1 MGCGAIRCVV
11 SRPIIRWTMYLPS
24 GTRLGPY
31 KIEAPI
37 GAGGMGEVYRAIDTR
52 LKRDVAVKV
61 LSSHLTAEPSAK
73 QRFEREAHTASALND
88 PHICTIYDVGE
99 HEGRQFLV
107 MELLEGQTLKQY
119 MDGQA
124 LAVEQ
129 VLRLGTQI
137 AGALQSAHGKGIIHR
152 DVKPANIFVTASG
165 EIKVLDFG
173 LAKLLQQTDHDAT
186 LSLALTEPLAVLGT
200 LPYAAPEQL
209 RGENTDARTDI
220 WGLGTVL
227 YEMAT
232 GKRPFSDELTPRL
245 IDAILH
251 QLPAPLRGLNGA
263 IPAELERIIL
273 KCLDKDPENRYQSAK
288 ELVVDLRRLEVTS
301 TAVTVAAPLRKR
313 PRRWLVPTIGGAA
326 VCALIAAT
334 LLLWPRLTRNESS
347 EVPALRWEQL
357 TNFDD
362 SAEIP
367 ALSRDG
373 KLVVF
378 LRGPGG
384 FGNSNNAGQVWFKS
398 LPDGESFQ
406 LTKTA
411 FRKQTISFSQDGS
424 RVYFTQI
431 EGPFAWNTYELPL
444 LGGQEPKLFMAN
456 ATGLSWIGSDR
467 VLFSTIRT
475 GIHMMLSTSNTSRT
489 DERHIYV
496 SSDHMHGMV
505 HRSALSPDGKWV
517 SLVEMDSAWW
527 TRCRVVPFDGSS
539 AGRQVGPEGSCTW
552 AQWSPDGK
560 WMYFTVDTWT
570 ASSHVWRQRFPDGAP
585 QQLTPSGASEEEG
598 LAIMP
603 DGKSFITTAGAQ
615 QSAIWLHD
623 DNTGEKQITSE
634 GSSFFPT
641 LSPDGKKV
649 YCLRRVTGS
658 HSYFSGELWV
668 SDVATGTAERLFPGL
683 VLTDFSI
690 LHDGKKVVFA
700 TEPGQARSGIWVGW
714 LDRTQA
720 PQQLTFGG
728 EYRAFFGKPG
738 QILYQGNET
747 SPKIMSINEEGT
759 GQLAVSDLHIM
770 SLQSVSPDGRWA
782 LVGVTP
788 PGGHGD
794 RNSMSLGVPLEGGA
808 PIPVCDS
815 CSVAY
820 GTARASAP
828 LLTWSMDGKWVYV
841 SLRHFPF
848 GSLKTAVIP
857 VKSGAPPPTFMKGFG
872 SEADFA
878 RIPGA
883 RLLNQDDVSS
893 GMSPNYFVSRRR
905 SAKANLFRIY
915 LEQ

>member
-1 MGCGAIRCVV
+1 
-11 SRPIIRWTMYLPS
+11 MYLPS

-31 KIEAPI
+31 TIEAPI
-37 GAGGMGEVYRAIDTR
+37 GAGGMGEVYRATDTR
-52 LKRDVAVKV
+52 LNRDVAVKV
-61 LSSHLTAEPSAK
+61 LSSHLTTESSAK

-99 HEGRQFLV
+99 HEGQQFLV

-124 LAVEQ
+124 LAAGQ
-129 VLRLGTQI
+129 VLRLGIQI
-137 AGALQSAHGKGIIHR
+137 AGALQAAHGKGIIHR
-152 DVKPANIFVTASG
+152 DLKPANIFVTMGG

-173 LAKLLQQTDHDAT
+173 LAKLLRQADQDAT
-186 LSLALTEPLAVLGT
+186 LSLALTESLAVLGT
-200 LPYAAPEQL
+200 LPYMAPEQL

-220 WGLGTVL
+220 WALGTVL

-232 GKRPFSDELTPRL
+232 SRRPFSEELAPRL
-245 IDAILH
+245 TDAILH
-251 QLPAPLRGLNGA
+251 NPPAPLHALNRA
-263 IPAELERIIL
+263 TPAELERIIL

-288 ELVVDLRRLEVTS
+288 ELVVDLRRLEATS
-301 TAVTVAAPLRKR
+301 TGVTLAPPLRKR
-313 PRRWLVPTIGGAA
+313 PRRWVLLGIGVTA
-326 VCALIAAT
+326 VSALIAAT
-334 LLLWPRLTRNESS
+334 LLLWQRLTSS
-347 EVPALRWEQL
+347 ESAGAPALRWEQL

-367 ALSRDG
+367 TLSRDG
-373 KLVVF
+373 KLVAF
-378 LRGPGG
+378 LRGPGS
-384 FGNSNNAGQVWFKS
+384 FGNSMDAGQVWFKS
-398 LPDGESFQ
+398 LPDGEPFQ

-411 FRKQTISFSQDGS
+411 LRKQTINFSQDSS
-424 RVYFTQI
+424 RLYFTQI
-431 EGPFAWNTYELPL
+431 EGPFVWNTYELSL

-456 ATGLSWIGSDR
+456 ATGLSWIGRDR
-467 VLFSTIRT
+467 VLFSTITT
-475 GIHMMLSTSNTSRT
+475 GSHMKLSTSNASRT
-489 DERHIYV
+489 DERDIYV
-496 SSDHMHGMV
+496 PSDHMHGMV

-517 SLVEMDSAWW
+517 LLVEMDSQWW
-527 TRCRVVPFDGSS
+527 RQCRVVPFDGLS
-539 AGRQVGPEGSCTW
+539 AGRQVGPQGSCTW

-560 WMYFTVDTWT
+560 WMYFTVDTW
-570 ASSHVWRQRFPDGAP
+570 AAGSHVWRQRFPDGVP

-598 LAIMP
+598 LAMMP

-623 DNTGEKQITSE
+623 DKAGEKQITSE
-634 GSSFFPT
+634 GYSFFPT
-641 LSPDGKKV
+641 LSPDGKKI

-658 HSYFSGELWV
+658 RSYFSGELWV
-668 SDVATGTAERLFPGL
+668 YDVATGAAERLFPGL
-683 VLTDFSI
+683 VLTHFSI
-690 LHDGKKVVFA
+690 SEDGKKVVFA
-700 TEPGQARSGIWVGW
+700 TEQGQARSGIWVGW
-714 LDRTQA
+714 IDRTQA
-720 PQQLTFGG
+720 PRQLTFGG

-738 QILYQGNET
+738 QILYQGAET
-747 SPKIMSINEEGT
+747 SPKIMSIDEDGT

-770 SLQSVSPDGRWA
+770 SLQSVSPEGRWA

-794 RNSMSLGVPLEGGA
+794 RNSMSLAVPLEGGA

-820 GTARASAP
+820 GTARSSAP
-828 LLTWSMDGKWVYV
+828 LLSWSLDGKWVYV
-841 SLRHFPF
+841 ALRHFPF
-848 GSLKTAVIP
+848 GSSKTAVIP
-857 VKSGAPPPTFMKGFG
+857 IRSGAAPPTFMKGFG

-883 RLLNQDDVSS
+883 RLINQDDVSS
-893 GMSPNYFVSRRR
+893 GMSWNYFVSRRR

>member
-1 MGCGAIRCVV
+1 MH
-11 SRPIIRWTMYLPS
+11 LPS

-37 GAGGMGEVYRAIDTR
+37 GAGGMGEVYRATDTR

-61 LSSHLTAEPSAK
+61 LSSGLTAEPGAK

-99 HEGRQFLV
+99 HDGRQFLV

-119 MDGQA
+119 IDGQA

-129 VLRLGTQI
+129 VLKLGTQI
-137 AGALQSAHGKGIIHR
+137 AGALQTAHGKGIIHR
-152 DVKPANIFVTASG
+152 DLKPANIFVTEGG
-165 EIKVLDFG
+165 EVKVLDFG
-173 LAKLLQQTDHDAT
+173 LAKLLPHTEQDAT
-186 LSLALTEPLAVLGT
+186 LSLTLTEPQAVLGT
-200 LPYAAPEQL
+200 LPYMAPEQL
-209 RGENTDARTDI
+209 RGEDTDARTDV

-232 GKRPFSDELTPRL
+232 SQRPFREEVAPRL
-245 IDAILH
+245 IDAILNK
-251 QLPAPLRGLNGA
+251 LPAPLSGLNGA
-263 IPAELERIIL
+263 VPAELERIIL

-288 ELVVDLRRLEVTS
+288 ELVVDLRRLEATS
-301 TAVTVAAPLRKR
+301 TGVAVAVPLRKR
-313 PRRWLVPTIGGAA
+313 PWLVLAIGGAG
-326 VCALIAAT
+326 VCALIVAT
-334 LLLWPRLTRNESS
+334 LLLWPRLTHNDSAGA
-347 EVPALRWEQL
+347 PALRWEQL

-362 SAEIP
+362 AAEIP
-367 ALSRDG
+367 GLSPDG
-373 KLVVF
+373 KLVAF
-378 LRGPGG
+378 LRGPGS
-384 FGNSNNAGQVWFKS
+384 FGNSTNTGQVWFKS
-398 LPDGESFQ
+398 LPDGQPFQ

-411 FRKQTISFSQDGS
+411 SRKQTINFSQDGS

-467 VLFSTIRT
+467 VLFSTVRS

-489 DERHIYV
+489 DERDIYV
-496 SSDHMHGMV
+496 PPDLMHGMV

-517 SLVEMDSAWW
+517 LLVEMDSAWW
-527 TRCRVVPFDGSS
+527 RRCRVVPFDGST

-570 ASSHVWRQRFPDGAP
+570 AGSHVWRQRFPDGAP

-603 DGKSFITTAGAQ
+603 DGKSFITTAGTQ

-623 DNTGEKQITSE
+623 DSTGERQITSE

-683 VLTDFSI
+683 VLTHFSI
-690 LHDGKKVVFA
+690 SQDGRKVVFA
-700 TEPGQARSGIWVGW
+700 TEQGQARSGIWVGW

-720 PQQLTFGG
+720 PRQLTFGG
-728 EYRAFFGKPG
+728 EYRAFFGRPG
-738 QILYQGNET
+738 QIVYQGTQT
-747 SPKIMSINEEGT
+747 SPKIMSINEDGT

-794 RNSMSLGVPLEGGA
+794 RNSMSLAVPLEGGA

-857 VKSGAPPPTFMKGFG
+857 VKSGAPPPTFMKGFA

-878 RIPGA
+878 RIPAA

-915 LEQ
+915 LGQ